1 MKNWYFW
8 TKVLEKTLESPLD
21 CKEIKLVNSKGNQPW
36 TFIGRTDAETPI
48 LWPPDVKNWLL
59 GKDLDTGKDW
69 RRGRRGW
76 QRIKWLYG
84 ITDSM
89 YMSLSKPWE
98 LVRGK
103 PGMLQCMGPLKLLSL
118 GDNNRLVFCL
128 LSFLC
133 TCLQFIP
140 RLQTKHWDSFTFSQI
155 PWEYIYH
162 LEASTLQSFHIQSGS
177 LSFQIFH
184 ITVILVVIL
193 GKLKFPGRW
202 EGGSGWGTH
211 VYPWWIHVDVWQNQ
225 YNIVK

>member
-1 MKNWYFW
+1 MWINLKDIKGKSWYC
-8 TKVLEKTLESPLD
+8 D
-21 CKEIKLVNSKGNQPW
+21 
-36 TFIGRTDAETPI
+36 FIQLIQTIFTGHLLCVRQCTCC
-48 LWPPDVKNWLL
+48 WLL
-59 GKDLDTGKDW
+59 NHGTIYW
-69 RRGRRGW
+69 A
-76 QRIKWLYG
+76 I
-84 ITDSM
+84 I
-89 YMSLSKPWE
+89 
-98 LVRGK
+98 
-103 PGMLQCMGPLKLLSL
+103 KLLSL

-202 EGGSGWGTH
+202 EGGSGWETR